1 MNKRGLIIFVFGL
14 ILVIVSFSIAVS
26 VIPSG
31 VSESN
36 NLPMSILFE
45 EMFDE
50 VSDEVL
56 IMPGDSTFVSYD
68 TLSSNV
74 SLLWGMQILDYQ
86 SDDQISIIISNIFGD
101 DYGKFVQNDPIMFEL
116 LEISQSDTLNFEIKN
131 LGSRHVTI
139 LIMFSEDPKN
149 SNVFSNSNSSA
160 MKMIFP
166 LAISGVMILLGIIV
180 SIIGIFVFLID
191 LKNYQ
196 NNKRD
201 Y

>member
-86 SDDQISIIISNIFGD
+86 SDDRISIIISNIFGD

-166 LAISGVMILLGIIV
+166 LAISGVLILLGIIV

>member
-68 TLSSNV
+68 TLSSNI

-86 SDDQISIIISNIFGD
+86 SDDRISIIISNIFGD

-116 LEISQSDTLNFEIKN
+116 LEISQYDTLNFEIKN
-131 LGSRHVTI
+131 LGSRNVTI

-166 LAISGVMILLGIIV
+166 LAISGVMILLGIVV
-180 SIIGIFVFLID
+180 SIIGILVFLLD

>member
-26 VIPSG
+26 VIPSD

-68 TLSSNV
+68 TLSSNI
-74 SLLWGMQILDYQ
+74 SFLWGMQILDYQ
-86 SDDQISIIISNIFGD
+86 SDDRISIIISNIFGD

-116 LEISQSDTLNFEIKN
+116 LEISQYDTLNFEIKN
-131 LGSRHVTI
+131 LGSRNVTI

-166 LAISGVMILLGIIV
+166 LAISGVMILLGIVV
-180 SIIGIFVFLID
+180 SIIGILVFLLD

>member
-56 IMPGDSTFVSYD
+56 IIPGDSTFVSYG

-101 DYGKFVQNDPIMFEL
+101 DYGKFVQNESIMFEL
-116 LEISQSDTLNFEIKN
+116 LEIPQSDTLNFEIKN
-131 LGSRHVTI
+131 LGPRNVAI
-139 LIMFSEDPKN
+139 LIMFSEDPEN
-149 SNVFSNSNSSA
+149 SNVFSNSSA

-166 LAISGVMILLGIIV
+166 LAISSVMILLGIIV

>member
-14 ILVIVSFSIAVS
+14 ILVIVSFFIAVS
-26 VIPSG
+26 VIPSD

-68 TLSSNV
+68 TLSSNI

-86 SDDQISIIISNIFGD
+86 SDDRISIIISNIFGD

-116 LEISQSDTLNFEIKN
+116 LEISQYDTLNFEIKN
-131 LGSRHVTI
+131 LGSRNVTI

-166 LAISGVMILLGIIV
+166 LAISGVLILLGIIV

>member
-166 LAISGVMILLGIIV
+166 LAISSVMILLGIIV

>member
-86 SDDQISIIISNIFGD
+86 SDDRISIIISNIFGD

-166 LAISGVMILLGIIV
+166 LAISGVMILLGIVV

>member
-14 ILVIVSFSIAVS
+14 ILVIVSFSIATS
-26 VIPSG
+26 VIPSD

-56 IMPGDSTFVSYD
+56 IIPGDSTFVSYG

-101 DYGKFVQNDPIMFEL
+101 DYGKFVQNESIMFEL
-116 LEISQSDTLNFEIKN
+116 LEIPQSDTLNFEIKN
-131 LGSRHVTI
+131 LGPRNVAI
-139 LIMFSEDPKN
+139 LIMFSEDPEN

-166 LAISGVMILLGIIV
+166 LAISGVMILLGITV

>member
-166 LAISGVMILLGIIV
+166 LAISGVMILLGIVV

>member
-14 ILVIVSFSIAVS
+14 ILVIVSFFIAVS
-26 VIPSG
+26 VIPSD

-86 SDDQISIIISNIFGD
+86 SDDRISIIISNIFGD

-116 LEISQSDTLNFEIKN
+116 LEISQYDTLNFEIKN
-131 LGSRHVTI
+131 LGSRNVTI

-166 LAISGVMILLGIIV
+166 LAISGVLILLGIIV

>member
-14 ILVIVSFSIAVS
+14 ILVIVSFFIAVS
-26 VIPSG
+26 VIPSD

-166 LAISGVMILLGIIV
+166 LAISGVMILLGIVV

>member
-14 ILVIVSFSIAVS
+14 ILVIVSFFIAVS
-26 VIPSG
+26 VIPSD

-131 LGSRHVTI
+131 LGSRNVTI

-166 LAISGVMILLGIIV
+166 LAISGVMILLGIVV

>member
-86 SDDQISIIISNIFGD
+86 SDDRISIIISNIFGD

-116 LEISQSDTLNFEIKN
+116 LEISQYDTLNFEIKN
-131 LGSRHVTI
+131 LGSRNVTI

-166 LAISGVMILLGIIV
+166 LAISGVLILLGIIV